1 LTEACEKL
9 APAFAKTGEGR
20 AAEVERLIAPAIV
33 AMGYDVVRV
42 LLSGKR
48 RPRLQI
54 MAERHDGAG
63 MVVKDCVALS
73 RAIEAIL
80 DAEDPIV
87 EAYELEVSSPGIDRP
102 LTRLDDFERFAGF
115 EVKLELRTPIDGRDH
130 RSEGADEHLRGFIG
144 AFLDAHAN
152 EVDATCEHAIRTN
165 GESEHERIRQLYERE
180 KASVRRFLEPGEE
193 EGGLDRARVRTAMIF
208 IETYRDLPLLAWPRE
223 VLDSLVAFE
232 QSFLIFRQRHA
243 RMVER
248 VIGRRVGTGGSDGV
262 DYLDR
267 TALEYRVFKEVWAA
281 RTLLLQPALAPE
293 VENPDFYALRNP

>member
-1 LTEACEKL
+1 MTEACEKL

-80 DAEDPIV
+80 DVEDPIV

-102 LTRLDDFERFAGF
+102 LTRLADFERFVGF
-115 EVKLELRTPIDGRDH
+115 EAKIETAVLFEGRRRWTGRLLGLDDETVRIETKEGEVALPCAAIAKAKLVLTDDLIAAAERMRT
-130 RSEGADEHLRGFIG
+130 A
-144 AFLDAHAN
+144 AN
-152 EVDATCEHAIRTN
+152 E
-165 GESEHERIRQLYERE
+165 
-180 KASVRRFLEPGEE
+180 
-193 EGGLDRARVRTAMIF
+193 
-208 IETYRDLPLLAWPRE
+208 
-223 VLDSLVAFE
+223 
-232 QSFLIFRQRHA
+232 
-243 RMVER
+243 
-248 VIGRRVGTGGSDGV
+248 GT
-262 DYLDR
+262 
-267 TALEYRVFKEVWAA
+267 E
-281 RTLLLQPALAPE
+281 
-293 VENPDFYALRNP
+293 